1 MKHIFKKVSA
11 LFLAA
16 VLLLSLIMTACA
28 SDPPALA
35 EVQDEFIG
43 LIEASY
49 TINDIFFGDGL
60 PSHDRD
66 GEYAKES
73 NMYYGL
79 VGYDDYEYVAE
90 DSPFFFVE
98 DIRAAAAAV
107 YSEEY
112 LEAIS
117 TMAFTGYADTDSG
130 VVTTARYLEVD
141 GVLLKY
147 AYGDTDSFN
156 ILPGHRRYD
165 FSTME
170 MVEPSYGDSVNIRLD
185 SYLLEE
191 QDGTSASKQSVT
203 LRFVLE
209 ENGWR
214 LDTPTY

>member
-1 MKHIFKKVSA
+1 MKHTFKKASV
-11 LFLAA
+11 LLLAA
-16 VLLLSLIMTACA
+16 VLLLASMLTACQ
-28 SDPPALA
+28 SEPPALA
-35 EVQDEFIG
+35 DVRDEFIT

-49 TINDIFFGDGL
+49 AINDIFFGEGL

-73 NMYYGL
+73 NMYYSL
-79 VGYDDYEYVAE
+79 VGYDAYEYVAE
-90 DSPFFFVE
+90 NSPFFFVE
-98 DIRAAAAAV
+98 DIRDAAAAV
-107 YSEEY
+107 YSEVY
-112 LEAIS
+112 LEDIS
-117 TMAFTGYADTDSG
+117 TMAFTGYADADSG

-170 MVEPSYGDSVNIRLD
+170 MVEPSFGDSVNIRLD

-191 QDGTSASKQSVT
+191 PDTIRSIT

-209 ENGWR
+209 KDGWR